1 MRNLRDALIRIVNIK
16 AGTAACPPGRIIRAK
31 ALI

>member
-1 MRNLRDALIRIVNIK
+1 MRNLREALIRIVNIK
-16 AGTAACPPGRIIRAK
+16 AGTAACPPGQNVRAK